1 MIFLSDPIKPQ
12 HSHLSCITEPR
23 KKRDPRVNNSKPLF
37 VYPLPAALQTNN
49 GEQERCRIVIAARPG
64 RI

>member
-1 MIFLSDPIKPQ
+1 MIFSSYLINPQ
-12 HSHLSCITEPR
+12 RSHLSFITEPR

-49 GEQERCRIVIAARPG
+49 GEQERCRKVIAARPD